1 MATLSTD
8 RFALTILLGFLTA
21 LGPLS
26 TDLYLPSLPSI
37 AGHFGVASGQAQLT
51 LSAYLIG
58 FAVGL
63 PIYGP
68 VSDRIGRKRV
78 VLFGLA
84 LYGIANLIS
93 AMAPSLDVLIASRGL
108 QGFGAA
114 APLVVARAMVRD
126 LHEGRRAAQE
136 LARMGTIMGVVPAIA
151 PILGVG
157 LELGFGWRANFVA
170 TTVLAAGLAA
180 IVMSALP
187 ETLRQRAATPL
198 TIGSMVGGFGSL
210 LRDRRFLP
218 FALLAATCYSG
229 LFAFIS
235 GSSFIYQQ
243 YFRLTP
249 FLFAVAFVMMVL
261 GYMAGAFLAQRLAL
275 RYDQRRMLLTGALL
289 QAGGGLAMVAGTLLA
304 LGPHAITLPM
314 MVYAAGVGFTLPQSH
329 AGAMMHFPEKAGA
342 ASSLLGVI
350 QMGVAAIV
358 GAQVGAWI
366 DQGPM
371 VLAGAVAVLGVASV
385 ALLPLVKRSG

>member
-37 AGHFGVASGQAQLT
+37 ARHFGVASGQAQLT

-58 FAVGL
+58 FATGL
-63 PIYGP
+63 PLYGP
-68 VSDRIGRKRV
+68 VSDRIGRKKV

-84 LYGIANLIS
+84 LYGCANLMS
-93 AMAPSLDVLIASRGL
+93 AMAPSLEVLIASRGL
-108 QGFGAA
+108 QGLGAA

-157 LELGFGWRANFVA
+157 LELGFGWRSNFVA
-170 TTVLAAGLAA
+170 TALLAAGLAA
-180 IVMSALP
+180 VVVSALP
-187 ETLRQRAATPL
+187 ETLRQRATTPL
-198 TIGSMVGGFGSL
+198 TVFTVVGGFGAL

-218 FALLAATCYSG
+218 FALLAAACYSG

-235 GSSFIYQQ
+235 GSSFVYQQ
-243 YFRLTP
+243 HFRLTP
-249 FLFAVAFVMMVL
+249 FLFAVSFVVMVL

-289 QAGGGLAMVAGTLLA
+289 QSGGGLAMVAGLL
-304 LGPHAITLPM
+304 LGFGPAAITLPM
-314 MVYAAGVGFTLPQSH
+314 VAYAAGVGFTLPQSH

-350 QMGVAAIV
+350 QMGFAALV

-366 DQGPM
+366 DKGPM
-371 VLAGAVAVLGVASV
+371 VLAGAVAVLGLASV
-385 ALLPLVKRSG
+385 ALLPLVRRS

>member
-37 AGHFGVASGQAQLT
+37 ARHFGVASGQAQLT
-51 LSAYLIG
+51 LSAYLVG
-58 FAVGL
+58 FAIGL
-63 PIYGP
+63 PVYGP
-68 VSDRIGRKRV
+68 VSDRIGRKKV
-78 VLFGLA
+78 VLFGLG
-84 LYGIANLIS
+84 LYGVANLIS

-108 QGFGAA
+108 QGLGAA

-157 LELGFGWRANFVA
+157 LELGFGWRSNFVA
-170 TTVLAAGLAA
+170 TALLAAGLAA
-180 IVMSALP
+180 VVVSALP
-187 ETLRQRAATPL
+187 ETLRQRATTPL
-198 TIGSMVGGFGSL
+198 TVFTVVGGFGAL

-218 FALLAATCYSG
+218 FALLAAACYSG

-235 GSSFIYQQ
+235 GSSFVYQQ
-243 YFRLTP
+243 HFRLTP
-249 FLFAVAFVMMVL
+249 FLFAVSFVVMVL

-289 QAGGGLAMVAGTLLA
+289 QSGGGLAMVAGLL
-304 LGPHAITLPM
+304 LGFGPAAITLPM
-314 MVYAAGVGFTLPQSH
+314 VAYAAGVGFTLPQSH

-350 QMGVAAIV
+350 QMGFAALV

-366 DQGPM
+366 DKGPM
-371 VLAGAVAVLGVASV
+371 VLAGAVAVLGLASV
-385 ALLPLVKRSG
+385 ALLPLVRRS

>member
-37 AGHFGVASGQAQLT
+37 ARHFGVASGQAQLT

-58 FAVGL
+58 FAMGL
-63 PIYGP
+63 PVYGP
-68 VSDRIGRKRV
+68 VSDRIGRKKV
-78 VLFGLA
+78 VLFGLG

-108 QGFGAA
+108 QGLGAA

-157 LELGFGWRANFVA
+157 LELGFGWRSNFLA
-170 TTVLAAGLAA
+170 TALLAAGLAA
-180 IVMSALP
+180 MVVSSLP

-198 TIGSMVGGFGSL
+198 TLVTMVGGFGQL

-235 GSSFIYQQ
+235 GSSFVYQQ
-243 YFRLTP
+243 HFRLTP
-249 FLFAVAFVMMVL
+249 FLFAVSFVIMVL
-261 GYMAGAFLAQRLAL
+261 GYMGGAFLAQKLAL
-275 RYDQRRMLLTGALL
+275 RHDQRRMLLTGALL
-289 QAGGGLAMVAGTLLA
+289 QAGGGLAMVAGMLLD
-304 LGPHAITLPM
+304 LGPNAITFPM
-314 MVYAAGVGFTLPQSH
+314 VAYAAGVGFSLPQSH

-350 QMGVAAIV
+350 QMGGAAFV
-358 GAQVGAWI
+358 GAKVGA
-366 DQGPM
+366 
-371 VLAGAVAVLGVASV
+371 
-385 ALLPLVKRSG
+385 

>member
-37 AGHFGVASGQAQLT
+37 ARHFGVASGQAQLT

-58 FAVGL
+58 FAMGL
-63 PIYGP
+63 PLYGP
-68 VSDRIGRKRV
+68 VSDRIGRKKV

-84 LYGIANLIS
+84 LYGCANLIS
-93 AMAPSLDVLIASRGL
+93 AIAPSLEVLIASRAL
-108 QGFGAA
+108 QGLGAA

-126 LHEGRRAAQE
+126 LYEGRRAAQE

-157 LELGFGWRANFVA
+157 LELGFGWRSNFVA
-170 TTVLAAGLAA
+170 TALLAAGLAA
-180 IVMSALP
+180 LVVSALP

-198 TIGSMVGGFGSL
+198 TLFTMVGGFGVL

-218 FALLAATCYSG
+218 FALLAAACYSG

-235 GSSFIYQQ
+235 GSSFVYQQ
-243 YFRLTP
+243 HFRLTP
-249 FLFAVAFVMMVL
+249 FLFAVSFVVMVL

-289 QAGGGLAMVAGTLLA
+289 QAGGGLAMVAGLL
-304 LGPHAITLPM
+304 LGFGPAAITLPM
-314 MVYAAGVGFTLPQSH
+314 VAYAAGVGFTLPQSH

-350 QMGVAAIV
+350 QMGFAAVV

-366 DQGPM
+366 DKGPM
-371 VLAGAVAVLGVASV
+371 VLAGSVAVLGLASI
-385 ALLPLVKRSG
+385 ALLPLVRRS

>member
-1 MATLSTD
+1 MTPAPQV

-26 TDLYLPSLPSI
+26 TDLYLPSLPAI
-37 AGHFGVASGQAQLT
+37 ARHFGVASGQAQLT

-58 FAVGL
+58 FAAGL

-68 VSDRIGRKRV
+68 VSDRFGRKRV

-84 LYGIANLIS
+84 LYGLANLIS
-93 AMAPSLDVLIASRGL
+93 ALAPTLDILIGSRAL

-157 LELGFGWRANFVA
+157 LEMAFGWRSNFVA
-170 TTVLAAGLAA
+170 TTVLALGLG
-180 IVMSALP
+180 IWVLSALP
-187 ETLRQRAATPL
+187 ETLRQRAVTPL
-198 TIGSMVGGFGSL
+198 TLFTIVGGFGSL
-210 LRDRRFLP
+210 IRDRRFLP

-235 GSSFIYQQ
+235 GSSFVYQQ
-243 YFRLTP
+243 HFKVTP
-249 FLFAVAFVMMVL
+249 LFFAVCFVLMVS
-261 GYMAGAFLAQRLAL
+261 GYMSGAFLAQRLAL
-275 RYDQRRMLLTGALL
+275 RYDQRRMLLIGASL
-289 QAGGGLAMVAGTLLA
+289 QAGGGVAMLLA
-304 LGPHAITLPM
+304 TWLGLGSFGLTIPM
-314 MVYAAGVGFTLPQSH
+314 MAYAAGVGFTLPQSH
-329 AGAMMHFPEKAGA
+329 AGAMMHFPERAGA
-342 ASSLLGVI
+342 ASSLLGMI
-350 QMGVAAIV
+350 QMGGAAIIGAKV
-358 GAQVGAWI
+358 GVWI
-366 DQGPM
+366 DQGPL
-371 VLAGAVAVLGVASV
+371 VLAGTVAALGLASL
-385 ALLPLVKRSG
+385 ALLPLVRRG

>member
-37 AGHFGVASGQAQLT
+37 ARHFGVASGQAQLT

-58 FAVGL
+58 FATGL
-63 PIYGP
+63 PLYGP
-68 VSDRIGRKRV
+68 VSDRIGRKKV

-84 LYGIANLIS
+84 LYGLANLIS
-93 AMAPSLDVLIASRGL
+93 AMAPSLEVLIASRGL
-108 QGFGAA
+108 QGLGAA

-157 LELGFGWRANFVA
+157 LELGFGWRSNFVA
-170 TTVLAAGLAA
+170 TAILAAGLAA
-180 IVMSALP
+180 IVVSALP
-187 ETLRQRAATPL
+187 ETLRQRSTTPL
-198 TIGSMVGGFGSL
+198 TVFTMVGGFGAL

-218 FALLAATCYSG
+218 FALLAAACYSG

-235 GSSFIYQQ
+235 GSSFVYQQ
-243 YFRLTP
+243 HFRLTP
-249 FLFAVAFVMMVL
+249 FLFAVSFVVMVL

-289 QAGGGLAMVAGTLLA
+289 QAGGGLAMVAGMLLA
-304 LGPHAITLPM
+304 LGPAAITLPM
-314 MVYAAGVGFTLPQSH
+314 VAYAAGVGFTLPQSH

-350 QMGVAAIV
+350 QMGVAALV

-366 DQGPM
+366 DRGPM
-371 VLAGAVAVLGVASV
+371 VLAGAVAALGLISV
-385 ALLPLVKRSG
+385 ALLPLVRRS

>member
-26 TDLYLPSLPSI
+26 TDLYLPSLPAI
-37 AGHFGVASGQAQLT
+37 ARHFGVASGQAQLT

-58 FAVGL
+58 FAAGL

-68 VSDRIGRKRV
+68 VSDRFGRKRV
-78 VLFGLA
+78 VLFGLL
-84 LYGIANLIS
+84 LYGLANVIS
-93 AMAPSLDVLIASRGL
+93 ALSPSLDVLIASRAL

-126 LHEGRRAAQE
+126 LYEGRRAAQE
-136 LARMGTIMGVVPAIA
+136 LARMGTIMGVVPAIS

-157 LELGFGWRANFVA
+157 LEMAFGWRSNFVA
-170 TTVLAAGLAA
+170 TAMLAAGLAGWV
-180 IVMSALP
+180 ITALP
-187 ETLRQRAATPL
+187 ETLRQRSETPL
-198 TIGSMVGGFGSL
+198 TLFSLVGGFGAL
-210 LRDRRFLP
+210 IRDRRFLP

-235 GSSFIYQQ
+235 GSSFVYQQ
-243 YFRLTP
+243 YFKVSPL
-249 FLFAVAFVMMVL
+249 LFAISFVMMVL
-261 GYMAGAFLAQRLAL
+261 GYMTGAFFSQRLAL
-275 RYDQRRMLLTGALL
+275 RYDQRRMLLVGSVL
-289 QAGGGLAMVAGTLLA
+289 QAAGGVSIVIATLLS
-304 LGPHAITLPM
+304 LGPFGITLPM
-314 MVYAAGVGFTLPQSH
+314 MAYAAGVGFTLPQSH
-329 AGAMMHFPEKAGA
+329 AGAMMHFPERAGA

-350 QMGVAAIV
+350 QMGVAAVI
-358 GAQVGAWI
+358 GAKVGAWI

-371 VLAGAVAVLGVASV
+371 VLAIAVASLGVLSLM
-385 ALLPLVKRSG
+385 LLPLVRRS

>member
-37 AGHFGVASGQAQLT
+37 ARHFGVASGQAQLT

-58 FAVGL
+58 FATGL
-63 PIYGP
+63 PLYGP
-68 VSDRIGRKRV
+68 VSDRIGRKKV

-84 LYGIANLIS
+84 LYGCANLIS
-93 AMAPSLDVLIASRGL
+93 AIAPSLEVLIASRGL
-108 QGFGAA
+108 QGLGAA

-157 LELGFGWRANFVA
+157 LELGFGWRSNFVA
-170 TTVLAAGLAA
+170 TALLAAGLAA
-180 IVMSALP
+180 VVVSALP
-187 ETLRQRAATPL
+187 ETLRQRATTPL
-198 TIGSMVGGFGSL
+198 TVFTVVGGFGAL

-218 FALLAATCYSG
+218 FALLAAACYSG

-235 GSSFIYQQ
+235 GSSFVYQQ
-243 YFRLTP
+243 HFRLTP
-249 FLFAVAFVMMVL
+249 FLFAVSFVVMVL

-289 QAGGGLAMVAGTLLA
+289 QSGGGLAMVAGLL
-304 LGPHAITLPM
+304 LGFGPAAITLPM
-314 MVYAAGVGFTLPQSH
+314 VAYAAGVGFTLPQSH

-350 QMGVAAIV
+350 QMGFAAVV

-366 DQGPM
+366 DKGPM
-371 VLAGAVAVLGVASV
+371 VLAGAVAVLGLASV
-385 ALLPLVKRSG
+385 ALLPLVRRS

>member
-37 AGHFGVASGQAQLT
+37 ARHFSVASGQAQLT

-58 FAVGL
+58 FAIGL

-68 VSDRIGRKRV
+68 VSDRFGRKRV

-84 LYGIANLIS
+84 LYGFANLIS

-157 LELGFGWRANFVA
+157 LEMYFGWRSNFVA
-170 TTVLAAGLAA
+170 TATLALGLGLW
-180 IVMSALP
+180 VWMSLP

-198 TIGSMVGGFGSL
+198 TLVSMVGGFGSL

-235 GSSFIYQQ
+235 GSSFVYQQ
-243 YFRLTP
+243 HFKVTP
-249 FLFAVAFVMMVL
+249 LLFAISFVFMVL
-261 GYMAGAFLAQRLAL
+261 GYMSGAFFSQRLAL
-275 RYDQRRMLLTGALL
+275 RFSQRRMLMIGSLL
-289 QAGGGLAMVAGTLLA
+289 QAGGGVAMVVTSLAG
-304 LGPHAITLPM
+304 LGPFGITLPM
-314 MVYAAGVGFTLPQSH
+314 MAYAAGVGFTLPQSH
-329 AGAMMHFPEKAGA
+329 AGAMMHFPERAGA

-358 GAQVGAWI
+358 GAKVGAWI

-371 VLAGAVAVLGVASV
+371 VLASAVALLGVASV
-385 ALLPLVKRSG
+385 LLLPLVRRG

>member
-37 AGHFGVASGQAQLT
+37 ARHFSVASGQAQLT

-58 FAVGL
+58 FAIGL

-68 VSDRIGRKRV
+68 VSDRYGRKRV

-84 LYGIANLIS
+84 LYGFANLMS

-157 LELGFGWRANFVA
+157 LEMYFGWRSNFVA
-170 TTVLAAGLAA
+170 TATLALGLGLW
-180 IVMSALP
+180 VWMSLP

-198 TIGSMVGGFGSL
+198 TLVSMVGGFGSL

-235 GSSFIYQQ
+235 GSSFVYQQ
-243 YFRLTP
+243 HFKVTP
-249 FLFAVAFVMMVL
+249 LLFAISFVVMVL
-261 GYMAGAFLAQRLAL
+261 GYMSGAFFSQRLAL
-275 RYDQRRMLLTGALL
+275 RFSQRRMLMIGSLL
-289 QAGGGLAMVAGTLLA
+289 QAGGGVAMVATSLA
-304 LGPHAITLPM
+304 GLGPFGITLPM
-314 MVYAAGVGFTLPQSH
+314 MAYAAGVGFTLPQSH
-329 AGAMMHFPEKAGA
+329 AGAMMHFPERAGA

-358 GAQVGAWI
+358 GAKVGAWI

-371 VLAGAVAVLGVASV
+371 VLASAVALLGIASV
-385 ALLPLVKRSG
+385 LLLPLVRRG

>member
-37 AGHFGVASGQAQLT
+37 ARHFSVASGQAQLT

-58 FAVGL
+58 FAIGL

-68 VSDRIGRKRV
+68 VSDRYGRKRV

-84 LYGIANLIS
+84 LYGVANLIS
-93 AMAPSLDVLIASRGL
+93 AMSPSLDVLIASRGL

-157 LELGFGWRANFVA
+157 LEMYFGWRSNFVA
-170 TTVLAAGLAA
+170 TATLALCLGLW
-180 IVMSALP
+180 VWLLLP

-198 TIGSMVGGFGSL
+198 TLVSMVGGFGSL

-235 GSSFIYQQ
+235 GSSFVYQQ
-243 YFRLTP
+243 HFKVTP
-249 FLFAVAFVMMVL
+249 LLFAISFVMMVL
-261 GYMAGAFLAQRLAL
+261 GYMAGAFFSQRLAL
-275 RYDQRRMLLTGALL
+275 RFSQRRMLMIGSLL
-289 QAGGGLAMVAGTLLA
+289 QAGGGVVMVGTSLAG
-304 LGPHAITLPM
+304 LGPFGITLPM
-314 MVYAAGVGFTLPQSH
+314 MAYAAGVGFTLPQSH
-329 AGAMMHFPEKAGA
+329 AGAMMHFPERAGA

-358 GAQVGAWI
+358 GAKVGAWI

-371 VLAGAVAVLGVASV
+371 ILAGAVALLGVASV
-385 ALLPLVKRSG
+385 LLLPLVRRS

>member
-37 AGHFGVASGQAQLT
+37 ARHFDVASGQAQLT

-58 FAVGL
+58 FATGL
-63 PIYGP
+63 PLYGP
-68 VSDRIGRKRV
+68 VSDRIGRKKV

-84 LYGIANLIS
+84 LYGCANLIS
-93 AMAPSLDVLIASRGL
+93 AMAPSLEVLIASRGL
-108 QGFGAA
+108 QGLGAA

-157 LELGFGWRANFVA
+157 LELGFGWRSNFVA
-170 TTVLAAGLAA
+170 TALLAAGLAA
-180 IVMSALP
+180 VVVSALP
-187 ETLRQRAATPL
+187 ETLRQRATTPL
-198 TIGSMVGGFGSL
+198 TIFTVVGGFGAL

-218 FALLAATCYSG
+218 FALLAAACYSG

-235 GSSFIYQQ
+235 GSSFVYQQ
-243 YFRLTP
+243 HFRLTP
-249 FLFAVAFVMMVL
+249 FLFAVSFVVMVL

-289 QAGGGLAMVAGTLLA
+289 QSGGGLAMVAGLL
-304 LGPHAITLPM
+304 LGFGPAAITLPM
-314 MVYAAGVGFTLPQSH
+314 VAYAAGVGFTLPQSH
-329 AGAMMHFPEKAGA
+329 AGAMMHFPERAGA

-350 QMGVAAIV
+350 QMGFAAVV

-366 DQGPM
+366 DKGPM
-371 VLAGAVAVLGVASV
+371 VLAGAVAVLGLASV
-385 ALLPLVKRSG
+385 ALLPLVRRS

>member
-37 AGHFGVASGQAQLT
+37 ARHFSVASGQAQLT

-58 FAVGL
+58 FAIGL

-68 VSDRIGRKRV
+68 VSDRYGRKRV

-84 LYGIANLIS
+84 LYGVANLIS
-93 AMAPSLDVLIASRGL
+93 AIAPSLDVLIASRGL

-157 LELGFGWRANFVA
+157 LEMYFGWRSNFVA
-170 TTVLAAGLAA
+170 TATLALGLGLW
-180 IVMSALP
+180 VWLSLP

-198 TIGSMVGGFGSL
+198 TLVSMVGGFGSL
-210 LRDRRFLP
+210 LQDRRFLP

-235 GSSFIYQQ
+235 GSSFVYQQ
-243 YFRLTP
+243 HFKVTP
-249 FLFAVAFVMMVL
+249 LLFAISFVVMVL
-261 GYMAGAFLAQRLAL
+261 GYMSGAFFSQRLAL
-275 RYDQRRMLLTGALL
+275 RYSQRRMLMIGALL
-289 QAGGGLAMVAGTLLA
+289 QAGGGIVMVATSYAG
-304 LGPHAITLPM
+304 LGPFGITVPM
-314 MVYAAGVGFTLPQSH
+314 MAYAAGVGFTLPQSH
-329 AGAMMHFPEKAGA
+329 AGAMMHFPERAGA

-350 QMGVAAIV
+350 QMGVAAVV
-358 GAQVGAWI
+358 GAKVGAWI

-371 VLAGAVAVLGVASV
+371 VLAGAVALLGVASV
-385 ALLPLVKRSG
+385 LLLPLVRRG

>member
-37 AGHFGVASGQAQLT
+37 ARHFGVASGQAQLT

-58 FAVGL
+58 FAMGL
-63 PIYGP
+63 PVYGP
-68 VSDRIGRKRV
+68 VSDRIGRKKV
-78 VLFGLA
+78 VLFGLG
-84 LYGIANLIS
+84 LYGVANLIS

-108 QGFGAA
+108 QGLGAA

-157 LELGFGWRANFVA
+157 LELGFGWRSNFLA
-170 TTVLAAGLAA
+170 TALLAAGLAA
-180 IVMSALP
+180 MVVSALP
-187 ETLRQRAATPL
+187 ETLRQRTATPL
-198 TIGSMVGGFGSL
+198 TLFTMVGGFGQL

-235 GSSFIYQQ
+235 GSSFVYQQ
-243 YFRLTP
+243 HFRLTP
-249 FLFAVAFVMMVL
+249 FLFAVSFVIMVL
-261 GYMAGAFLAQRLAL
+261 GYMGGAFLAQKLAL
-275 RYDQRRMLLTGALL
+275 RHDQRRMLLTGALL
-289 QAGGGLAMVAGTLLA
+289 QAGGGLAMVAGMLLD
-304 LGPHAITLPM
+304 LGPNAITFPM
-314 MVYAAGVGFTLPQSH
+314 VAYAAGVGFSLPQSH

-350 QMGVAAIV
+350 QMGGAAFV
-358 GAQVGAWI
+358 GAKVGAWI

-371 VLAGAVAVLGVASV
+371 VLAASVAILGLASV
-385 ALLPLVKRSG
+385 ALLPLVRRG

>member
-1 MATLSTD
+1 VATLSTD

-37 AGHFGVASGQAQLT
+37 ARHFSVASGQAQLT

-58 FAVGL
+58 FAIGL

-68 VSDRIGRKRV
+68 VSDRYGRKRV

-84 LYGIANLIS
+84 LYGVANLIS
-93 AMAPSLDVLIASRGL
+93 AMSPSLDVLIASRGL

-157 LELGFGWRANFVA
+157 LEMYFGWRSNFVA
-170 TTVLAAGLAA
+170 TATLALCLGLW
-180 IVMSALP
+180 VWLLLP

-198 TIGSMVGGFGSL
+198 TLVSMVGGFGSL

-235 GSSFIYQQ
+235 GSSFVYQQ
-243 YFRLTP
+243 HFKVTP
-249 FLFAVAFVMMVL
+249 LLFAISFVMMVL
-261 GYMAGAFLAQRLAL
+261 GYMAGAFFSQRLAL
-275 RYDQRRMLLTGALL
+275 RFSQRRMLMIGSLL
-289 QAGGGLAMVAGTLLA
+289 QAGGGVVMVGTSLAG
-304 LGPHAITLPM
+304 LGPFGITLPM
-314 MVYAAGVGFTLPQSH
+314 MAYAAGVGFTLPQSH
-329 AGAMMHFPEKAGA
+329 AGAMMHFPERAGA

-358 GAQVGAWI
+358 GAKVGAWI

-371 VLAGAVAVLGVASV
+371 ILAGAVALLGVASV
-385 ALLPLVKRSG
+385 LLLPLVRRS

>member
-1 MATLSTD
+1 MLSTD
-8 RFALTILLGFLTA
+8 RFALTVLLGFLTA

-37 AGHFGVASGQAQLT
+37 ARHFSVASGQAQLT

-58 FAVGL
+58 FAIGL

-68 VSDRIGRKRV
+68 VSDRYGRKRV

-84 LYGIANLIS
+84 LYGLANLIS
-93 AMAPSLDVLIASRGL
+93 AIAPSLDVLIASRGL

-157 LELGFGWRANFVA
+157 LEMYFGWRSNFVA
-170 TTVLAAGLAA
+170 TATLALGLGFW
-180 IVMSALP
+180 VWMSLP

-198 TIGSMVGGFGSL
+198 TLVSMVGGFGSL
-210 LRDRRFLP
+210 LHDRRFLP

-235 GSSFIYQQ
+235 GSSFVYQQ
-243 YFRLTP
+243 HFKVTP
-249 FLFAVAFVMMVL
+249 LLFAVSFVFMVL
-261 GYMAGAFLAQRLAL
+261 GYMFGAFFSQRLAL
-275 RYDQRRMLLTGALL
+275 RFSQRRMLMIGSLL
-289 QAGGGLAMVAGTLLA
+289 QAGGGVVMVATSLA
-304 LGPHAITLPM
+304 ELGPFGITLPM
-314 MVYAAGVGFTLPQSH
+314 MAYAAGVGFTLPQSH
-329 AGAMMHFPEKAGA
+329 AGAMMHFPERAGA

-358 GAQVGAWI
+358 GAKVGAWI

-371 VLAGAVAVLGVASV
+371 VLASAVALLGIASV
-385 ALLPLVKRSG
+385 LLLPLVRRG